1 MKAINFTKEEFSKF
15 IEHTKDIPTFH
26 SEGAI
31 YVIPEEEKK
40 AFKKLNNAH
49 GFYLGN
55 KLLTLVALEEA
66 TNLLK
71 PKGFVVPEKIAIVD
85 SKVEGY
91 TMPFIEG
98 NNLEEILASEDIEIE
113 KKVEYLKQIGSILR
127 NMEELRKNHKLK
139 DFYLN
144 DLHAANF
151 IVDKNTDTLRVVDLD
166 SCRIGGNYPF
176 GTKYLSM
183 FTPVTKFYPKYDSD
197 IVKSCGG
204 EFNANANSDL
214 YCYAIVVLNF
224 LLNEKMHL
232 KSAEEYLWYLNYL
245 SNIGANKELIDA
257 FALVYQESDNIN
269 FDYLLDYV
277 PEFYGRIRRK

>member
-15 IEHTKDIPTFH
+15 VEHTKDIPTFH
-26 SEGAI
+26 SEGDI
-31 YVIPEEEKK
+31 YVILKEEKK

-55 KLLTLVALEEA
+55 KLITLVALEEA
-66 TNLLK
+66 TNLLS
-71 PKGFVVPEKIAIVD
+71 PKGFVVPEKIATVD
-85 SKVEGY
+85 SNVEGY
-91 TMPFIEG
+91 TMPFIAG
-98 NNLEEILASEDIEIE
+98 RNLEEILADDSIDIQT
-113 KKVEYLKQIGSILR
+113 KVGYLKQIGSILR
-127 NMEELRKNHKLK
+127 EMETLRKNPKLE

-151 IVDKNTDTLRVVDLD
+151 IVDKNTDTLKVVDLD
-166 SCRIGGNYPF
+166 SCRISGNYPF
-176 GTKYLSM
+176 GTKYLSSL
-183 FTPVTKFYPKYDSD
+183 TPLRNFSKYDSN
-197 IVKSCGG
+197 ILKSCGG

-224 LLNEKMHL
+224 LFNEKMHV
-232 KSAEEYLWYLNYL
+232 KSIEEYLWYLNYL

-269 FDYLLDYV
+269 FDYLLDYI
-277 PEFYGRIRRK
+277 PEFYGRIRKK